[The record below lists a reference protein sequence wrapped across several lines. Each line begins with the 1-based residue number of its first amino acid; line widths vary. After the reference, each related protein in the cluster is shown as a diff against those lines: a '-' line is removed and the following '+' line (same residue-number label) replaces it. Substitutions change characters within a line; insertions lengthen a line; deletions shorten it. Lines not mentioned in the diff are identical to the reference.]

1 MSIDIRVQPLNTAF
15 KHWQNLAAGTLLMAF
30 SAYLTYSAR
39 TIVTDA
45 TTTLQ
50 GWAMLI
56 IAGYAFVAA
65 LFLGLSAVSEH
76 SPLPNVLPGVVDNFK
91 GFIVAGIFYA
101 IGYYLLE
108 IETRL
113 LPSSQMLSQ
122 AGSFII
128 GGAFLLIATIVAIA
142 AAFKQ
147 PKDAI
152 PKDAL
157 PKN

>member
-15 KHWQNLAAGTLLMAF
+15 KHWQNLAVGTLLMAF
-30 SAYLTYSAR
+30 SAYITYSAR
-39 TIVTDA
+39 SIVTDA
-45 TTTLQ
+45 TTQLQ
-50 GWAMLI
+50 GWAMLV

-65 LFLGLSAVSEH
+65 LFLGLSALSEG

-91 GFIVAGIFYA
+91 GFLVAGIFYA

-113 LPSSQMLSQ
+113 LPTSQMLSQ
-122 AGSFII
+122 ALSFLI
-128 GGAFLLIATIVAIA
+128 GGAFLLVATVIAIA

-147 PKDAI
+147 PKEAI
-152 PKDAL
+152 T
-157 PKN
+157 KN

>member
-15 KHWQNLAAGTLLMAF
+15 KHWQNLAVGTLLMAF

-39 TIVTDA
+39 NIVTDA
-45 TTTLQ
+45 TTQLQ

-65 LFLGLSAVSEH
+65 LFLGLSAISEH
-76 SPLPNVLPGVVDNFK
+76 SPLPQV
-91 GFIVAGIFYA
+91 
-101 IGYYLLE
+101 
-108 IETRL
+108 

-122 AGSFII
+122 GLSFVI
-128 GGAFLLIATIVAIA
+128 GGAFLLIATVVAIA

-147 PKDAI
+147 PRE
-152 PKDAL
+152 L
-157 PKN
+157 KNTAQTN

>member
-15 KHWQNLAAGTLLMAF
+15 KHWQNLAVGTLLMAF

-39 TIVTDA
+39 NIVTDA
-45 TTTLQ
+45 TTELQ

-65 LFLGLSAVSEH
+65 LFLGLSALSEH

-108 IETRL
+108 IETRI
-113 LPSSQMLSQ
+113 LPTSQMLSQ
-122 AGSFII
+122 GLSFII
-128 GGAFLLIATIVAIA
+128 GGAFLLIATVIAIA

-147 PKDAI
+147 PKDTV
-152 PKDAL
+152 